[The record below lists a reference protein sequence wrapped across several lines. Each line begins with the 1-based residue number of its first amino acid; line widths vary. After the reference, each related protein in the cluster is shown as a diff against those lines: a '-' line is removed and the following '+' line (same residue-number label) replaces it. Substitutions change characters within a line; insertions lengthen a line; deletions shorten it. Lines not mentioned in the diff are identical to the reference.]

1 MPNIGCNI
9 QDSNSRIYRIR
20 LGTFVVNEVDIDMF
34 ASLTSEN
41 LTELGINAFGPR
53 KKLLMAIST
62 LNAHR
67 VDRLPHATAKF
78 SGSAA
83 PGAERRQS
91 SDW

>member
-1 MPNIGCNI
+1 ML
-9 QDSNSRIYRIR
+9 S
-20 LGTFVVNEVDIDMF
+20 
-34 ASLTSEN
+34 SLTADN
-41 LTELGINAFGPR
+41 LTELGITAFGAR

-67 VDRLPHATAKF
+67 VDNLSHATAKF